1 MEAIPREL
9 ERPQLDLSGPLLAEA
24 FQLLA
29 KGSEAHGGVERY
41 IEALK
46 LKAALFQDTL
56 GSGKVAELD
65 LHDFIGLCAFMAT
78 VRRRVSPY
86 LGRDGFAN
94 IQGGLAELLSGM
106 SNTVDRRMSAF
117 RLFARAFPKT
127 TRIASSATWRLKSCT
142 TSIRSVIP

>member
-1 MEAIPREL
+1 MAKLTWLRSDGGDTPEL

-56 GSGKVAELD
+56 GSGKV
-65 LHDFIGLCAFMAT
+65 
-78 VRRRVSPY
+78 
-86 LGRDGFAN
+86 GR
-94 IQGGLAELLSGM
+94 
-106 SNTVDRRMSAF
+106 
-117 RLFARAFPKT
+117 AR
-127 TRIASSATWRLKSCT
+127 SS
-142 TSIRSVIP
+142 

>member
-1 MEAIPREL
+1 MAKLTWLRSDAGESPQL

-41 IEALK
+41 VEALK

-56 GSGKVAELD
+56 GSGNVAKLD
-65 LHDFIGLCAFMAT
+65 LHNFIGLCAFMAT
-78 VRRRVSPY
+78 VRRRVSTY

-94 IQGGLAELLSGM
+94 IQSGLVELLSGM
-106 SNTVDRRMSAF
+106 SDT
-117 RLFARAFPKT
+117 
-127 TRIASSATWRLKSCT
+127 
-142 TSIRSVIP
+142 